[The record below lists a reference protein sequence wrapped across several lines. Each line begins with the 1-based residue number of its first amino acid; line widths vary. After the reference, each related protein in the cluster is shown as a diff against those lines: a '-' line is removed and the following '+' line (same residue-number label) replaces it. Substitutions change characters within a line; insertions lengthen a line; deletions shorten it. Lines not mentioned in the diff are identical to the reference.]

1 MATLLFASQTS
12 AAGQR
17 TARAVQHTLTSPSL
31 RTWLAG
37 DWAIIFS
44 HPDDFVRYDLEMDR
58 WLVVTQRA
66 FAARGIRPIAL
77 DSPALDPVTSWVTQ
91 VIGDNRAVLLED
103 PTQQHFGPVDLQT
116 PVLREALERVGQRF
130 VMIIDGELRQQKTFS
145 YDTLSGL
152 PSPLEFLGWAE
163 ALRTKQMAMLQARQ
177 ASPAETASN
186 IAFPAAPALRQCMR
200 ERFKVVA
207 SSSPQIRERK
217 RGSSREQAG
226 RGAGKN
232 VTRYP
237 APREMTLS

>member
-1 MATLLFASQTS
+1 VATLLFASQTS
-12 AAGQR
+12 AGGQ
-17 TARAVQHTLTSPSL
+17 RAVQHTLTSPSL
-31 RTWLAG
+31 RTWLEG

-77 DSPALDPVTSWVTQ
+77 DSPALDPATSWVTQ
-91 VIGDNRAVLLED
+91 VIGDSRAVLLED

-116 PVLREALERVGQRF
+116 PVLREALERVGRRF

-163 ALRTKQMAMLQARQ
+163 ALRTKQIAGLA
-177 ASPAETASN
+177 
-186 IAFPAAPALRQCMR
+186 AFPAAPALRQCMS

-207 SSSPQIRERK
+207 SSIPQIRERK

-226 RGAGKN
+226 RGAGEN
-232 VTRYP
+232 VTRYAP
-237 APREMTLS
+237 PREMTLS